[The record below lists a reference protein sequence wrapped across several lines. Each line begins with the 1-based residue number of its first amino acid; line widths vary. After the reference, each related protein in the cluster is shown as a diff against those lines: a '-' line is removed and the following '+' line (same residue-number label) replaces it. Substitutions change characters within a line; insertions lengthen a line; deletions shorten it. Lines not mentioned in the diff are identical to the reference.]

1 MQEFDIIIIGGGPAG
16 YVSAIRGAQLGAKIA
31 VVEKKSL
38 GGTCL
43 NRGCIPTKALY
54 ASAKAL
60 ATARKADKFGVQ
72 VKDIALDF
80 AKVVARKNDVVN
92 KLVGGIRQLLKGNGV
107 EILEGE
113 AFLESK
119 GQIKITRAD
128 GLKGTIT
135 AKKVIIATGSEPAM
149 IPAFNID
156 GKNVIT
162 STEMLSLEAVPKTLL
177 IIGGGVMGCEFSRL
191 FSEF

>member
-1 MQEFDIIIIGGGPAG
+1 MQKFDIIIIGGGPAG

-38 GGTCL
+38 GGTCI

-54 ASAKAL
+54 ASAKTL
-60 ATARKADKFGVQ
+60 ATAKKAGNFGVN
-72 VKDIALDF
+72 VKDVAFDL
-80 AKVVARKNDVVN
+80 AKAVARKNDVVS

-119 GQIKITRAD
+119 GQIKITRA
-128 GLKGTIT
+128 
-135 AKKVIIATGSEPAM
+135 
-149 IPAFNID
+149 
-156 GKNVIT
+156 
-162 STEMLSLEAVPKTLL
+162 
-177 IIGGGVMGCEFSRL
+177 
-191 FSEF
+191 